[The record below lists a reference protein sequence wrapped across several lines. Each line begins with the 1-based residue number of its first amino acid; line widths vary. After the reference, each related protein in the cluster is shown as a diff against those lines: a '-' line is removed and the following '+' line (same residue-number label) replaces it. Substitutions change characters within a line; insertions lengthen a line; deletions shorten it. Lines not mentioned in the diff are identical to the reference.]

1 MLENREHSEI
11 LHQEVIPSN
20 CYSPT
25 KEIRD
30 DSSEQQKRGL
40 AGLKEIPSDRKQPFV
55 LIGEVQ
61 CWISPLRLGLE
72 SGLGLVL
79 RFPND
84 AISFWLEILQ
94 FKIRSDGNSC
104 CRA

>member
-11 LHQEVIPSN
+11 LHQLVILSN

-30 DSSEQQKRGL
+30 NRSEKQKRGA

-55 LIGEVQ
+55 LMGEVQ
-61 CWISPLRLGLE
+61 C
-72 SGLGLVL
+72 
-79 RFPND
+79 
-84 AISFWLEILQ
+84 
-94 FKIRSDGNSC
+94 
-104 CRA
+104 